1 MLHLSDSQ
9 LSAKT
14 MIAAQII
21 IIWFWFSL
29 LVKVIIKG
37 DRNVGKTTLFLRLQG
52 QKFREEYLPT
62 DEIQVWILQRIG
74 CLMVLFQNLSPILL
88 FLHASLLRDIRIWTV
103 SELNS
108 DSDTA
113 SNLCLGTIFPV
124 GTKVVWLNVGDSAW
138 LQKNLMSMAICIM
151 DHVPYRILYDAKIE
165 FCMWV

>member
-1 MLHLSDSQ
+1 
-9 LSAKT
+9 
-14 MIAAQII
+14 MIAVQII

-62 DEIQVWILQRIG
+62 DEIQVCMLQRIG
-74 CLMVLFQNLSPILL
+74 CLMVLFQNLSSILL
-88 FLHASLLRDIRIWTV
+88 FLHASLFHDICILTV
-103 SELNS
+103 WVLNS

-124 GTKVVWLNVGDSAW
+124 GTKAVWLNVGDSAW
-138 LQKNLMSMAICIM
+138 LQKKLDEYGHLHYVSCPTQNIVWC
-151 DHVPYRILYDAKIE
+151 
-165 FCMWV
+165 